1 MNPFHKRTIGRYT
14 SDGQGH
20 HAWMELEPAPDRRK
34 RQPGTILLCCAAL
47 AQGSSLVAQPRPE
60 EPETVMITL
69 HAKAGAEAELAQVI
83 ARHWDTARRL
93 KMLRETPHLTLR
105 SAEGAQTD
113 FVEIMT
119 WRDASVP
126 DSAPAEASA
135 AQACGERA
143 DYPATCPVSSAR
155 VKGPASEPA
164 LPDGEARAQLP

>member
-1 MNPFHKRTIGRYT
+1 M
-14 SDGQGH
+14 
-20 HAWMELEPAPDRRK
+20 HARHMHTRAVV
-34 RQPGTILLCCAAL
+34 TLLCCATLTQA
-47 AQGSSLVAQPRPE
+47 SSLVAQPRPE

-93 KMLRETPHLTLR
+93 KMIRETPHLTLR

-126 DSAPAEASA
+126 DSAPAEIQQIWAEMNRLVEKRGTAPGLRIEQMSVVT
-135 AQACGERA
+135 
-143 DYPATCPVSSAR
+143 ATP
-155 VKGPASEPA
+155 
-164 LPDGEARAQLP
+164 

>member
-1 MNPFHKRTIGRYT
+1 MNVRHI
-14 SDGQGH
+14 
-20 HAWMELEPAPDRRK
+20 
-34 RQPGTILLCCAAL
+34 CAAL
-47 AQGSSLVAQPRPE
+47 VLLCTALTQAASLVAHPRAD

-93 KMLRETPHLTLR
+93 KMIRETPHLTLR

-126 DSAPAEASA
+126 DSAPAEIQKLW
-135 AQACGERA
+135 AQMNRLVEKRGSTSGLRIEQMSVVT
-143 DYPATCPVSSAR
+143 DAR
-155 VKGPASEPA
+155 
-164 LPDGEARAQLP
+164 